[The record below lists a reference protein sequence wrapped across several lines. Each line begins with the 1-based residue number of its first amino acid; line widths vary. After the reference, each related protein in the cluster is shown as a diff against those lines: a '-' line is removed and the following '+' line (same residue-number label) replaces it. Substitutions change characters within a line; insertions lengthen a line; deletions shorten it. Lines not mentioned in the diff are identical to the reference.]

1 MCSCERREHFNI
13 SLNSDQSDILRQQTR
28 NLKFKKYCFA
38 LLEMFGSLRYM
49 RHIFEE
55 LDAEAR
61 SEVDKHA
68 GKPMLEDILDKM
80 LEWKRWTEQASG
92 VSVFFCHKE
101 CQ

>member
-1 MCSCERREHFNI
+1 
-13 SLNSDQSDILRQQTR
+13 
-28 NLKFKKYCFA
+28 
-38 LLEMFGSLRYM
+38 M
-49 RHIFEE
+49 RHTFEE

-68 GKPMLEDILDKM
+68 GKPMLEYILDKM
-80 LEWKRWTEQASG
+80 LEWKWWTEQASG